1 MTKFLASEDFYK
13 SELDELYKILNEV
26 DKRIASAGPEFASAY
41 SEVRATC
48 LYRIGLVEG
57 WLSEIAALKIN

>member
-1 MTKFLASEDFYK
+1 MTKILPSENLCK

-26 DKRIASAGPEFASAY
+26 DKRIASASPEFASAFN
-41 SEVRATC
+41 EVRDTC
-48 LYRIGLVEG
+48 LFRIRLVEG